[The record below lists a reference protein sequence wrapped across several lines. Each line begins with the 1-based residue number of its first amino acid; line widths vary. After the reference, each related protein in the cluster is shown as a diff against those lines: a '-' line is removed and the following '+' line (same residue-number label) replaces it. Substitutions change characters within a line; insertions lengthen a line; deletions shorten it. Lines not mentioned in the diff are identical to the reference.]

1 MAYEPKPG
9 SFSLFK
15 NDKAGVETRPD
26 YTGDGMALDGTPIR
40 ISAWIKDGAKGKYM
54 SCNIQPKEAKQEAKQ
69 ERQSSQGAMPDD
81 ADIPF

>member
-26 YTGDGMALDGTPIR
+26 YTGDGMALDGTLIR
-40 ISAWIKDGAKGKYM
+40 ISAWLKDGAKGKYM
-54 SCNIQPKEAKQEAKQ
+54 SCNIQPKEAKQE
-69 ERQSSQGAMPDD
+69 RSSQGGDSD
-81 ADIPF
+81 SDIPF